1 MLLGVPM
8 NDTPIRVRVCYSKT
22 GNLRF
27 IGHLDTQ
34 RLFERALR
42 RSTLPIR
49 YTQGFSKHIRLNLA
63 SALPLGFIG
72 RAEMLDFWMDE
83 PLDIQEIRDKLQK
96 ALPLEIR
103 ILELYQV
110 DNSLPSLQGS
120 LLSSDY
126 IITLPEEISI
136 LEFPGKWEQLLSQT
150 EIPITRREKTLDYKP
165 LILQHELLV
174 NPSENLTLKLRLSS
188 IPGGNARPDDLLL
201 ILGIDPADCVI
212 ERIGLNFSSSEG

>member
-1 MLLGVPM
+1 MSE
-8 NDTPIRVRVCYSKT
+8 TPFRVRVGYSKS

-72 RAEMLDFWMDE
+72 RAEMLDFW
-83 PLDIQEIRDKLQK
+83 LDVPVDIEEIRQKLQA
-96 ALPLEIR
+96 ALPMEIR

-126 IITLPEEISI
+126 VITLPTDETSQ
-136 LEFPGKWEQLLSQT
+136 EFQHRWEQLLSQAK
-150 EIPITRREKTLDYKP
+150 IPITRREKTLSYRA
-165 LILQHELLV
+165 LILENELLATA
-174 NPSENLTLKLRLSS
+174 SERTILKLRLSS
-188 IPGGNARPDDLLL
+188 TPGANARPDDLLQV
-201 ILGIDPADCVI
+201 LGIDPAECVI
-212 ERIGLNFSSSEG
+212 ERVGLNFSSSEG

>member
-1 MLLGVPM
+1 M

-174 NPSENLTLKLRLSS
+174 NPSENLILKLRLSS
-188 IPGGNARPDDLLL
+188 IPGRNARPDDLLL

-212 ERIGLNFSSSEG
+212 ERVGLNFSSLEG

>member
-8 NDTPIRVRVCYSKT
+8 SDTPFRVRVCYSKT

-34 RLFERALR
+34 RMFERALR
-42 RSTLPIR
+42 RSNLPIR

-72 RAEMLDFWMDE
+72 SAEMLDFWLDE
-83 PLDIQEIRDKLQK
+83 HSDTQEIREKLQDS
-96 ALPLEIR
+96 LPAEIR

-120 LLSSDY
+120 LISSDY
-126 IITLPEEISI
+126 KITLPEVKITDFQEQ
-136 LEFPGKWEQLLSQT
+136 WETLLSQR
-150 EIPITRREKTLDYKP
+150 ELPVTRREKTLDYKK
-165 LILQHELLV
+165 LILEHDLQVDTLQNTILI
-174 NPSENLTLKLRLSS
+174 LKLSS
-188 IPGGNARPDDLLL
+188 TPGGNARPDDLLQL
-201 ILGIDPADCVI
+201 LGIDPAGCVI
-212 ERIGLNFSSSEG
+212 ERVGLNFSSMEG

>member
-1 MLLGVPM
+1 MS
-8 NDTPIRVRVCYSKT
+8 DTPFRVRVCYSKT

-34 RLFERALR
+34 RMFERALR

-72 RAEMLDFWMDE
+72 SAEMLDFWLDA
-83 PLDIQEIRDKLQK
+83 PLDTQEIREKLQK
-96 ALPLEIR
+96 SLPAEIR

-120 LLSSDY
+120 LVSSDY
-126 IITLPEEISI
+126 KITLPED
-136 LEFPGKWEQLLSQT
+136 EFADFQQKWETLLSQP
-150 EIPITRREKTLDYKP
+150 EFPITRRERTLDYKK
-165 LILQHELLV
+165 LILGHELRVDSLTKI
-174 NPSENLTLKLRLSS
+174 TLKLNLSS
-188 IPGGNARPDDLLL
+188 TPGANARPDDLLQL
-201 ILGIDPADCVI
+201 LGIDPADCKI
-212 ERIGLNFSSSEG
+212 ERTGLNFST

>member
-1 MLLGVPM
+1 V
-8 NDTPIRVRVCYSKT
+8 NDTPFRVRVCYSKT

-72 RAEMLDFWMDE
+72 RAEMLDFWLDE
-83 PLDIQEIRDKLQK
+83 PMDPQEIHEKLQN
-96 ALPLEIR
+96 ALPGEIH

-110 DNSLPSLQGS
+110 ENSLPSLQGS

-126 IITLPEEISI
+126 IITLTGEESTQ
-136 LEFPGKWEQLLSQT
+136 EFQQKWEQMLSQM
-150 EIPITRREKTLDYKP
+150 EIPITRREKTLDYKA
-165 LILQHELLV
+165 LILQQDLQVDSLGKM
-174 NPSENLTLKLRLSS
+174 SLKLRLWSK
-188 IPGGNARPDDLLL
+188 PG
-201 ILGIDPADCVI
+201 
-212 ERIGLNFSSSEG
+212 